1 MKRAYPLLLF
11 SMFVAM
17 MCSCEQK
24 EFEPAEW
31 AITPE
36 LELSES
42 GIVASSMPEN
52 HVITVKTN
60 YQKFSVSSEQ
70 SWCTAIADV
79 PNRTVNI
86 HVDAND
92 GVDQRAAV
100 VTVQVSRGSK
110 SLSKDFTVYQIGGR
124 WDMVEGTDIKL
135 RWSYDISESQKK
147 IISDQLRQLARVDG
161 GTFIMGSQNTD
172 ETAPN
177 YYRWANEYNWVRE
190 VTLSN
195 YYIGKYEV
203 TQEQWA
209 AIMTTSPSHFIGSQK
224 PVENITW
231 TEAQEYVKKLS
242 DLTGL
247 IITLPTS
254 AQWEYAA
261 RGGKHSMGFLYAGS
275 DNYDEVA
282 HSVDISIAETSPQ
295 YTTANVGTKKPN
307 ELGLYDMTGN
317 VSELCSDWYGKSPKY
332 PQTDPIGPSS
342 STTKAHVDRG
352 GDFTSLSI
360 RGVVYYVYPF
370 NRTTSLL
377 GSLSFAGIRIV
388 MTK

>member
-1 MKRAYPLLLF
+1 MKQAYPLLLF
-11 SMFVAM
+11 SMFVAI

-31 AITPE
+31 AISPE

-42 GIVASSMPEN
+42 GIVASSMPED

-79 PNRTVNI
+79 PNHTVNI

-110 SLSKDFTVYQIGGR
+110 SLSKDFTVYQIGGK

-135 RWSYDISESQKK
+135 RWSYDVSESQKK
-147 IISDQLRQLARVDG
+147 IISDQLRQLVKVDG
-161 GTFIMGSQNTD
+161 GTFIMGAQNTD
-172 ETAPN
+172 ETASN
-177 YYRWANEYNWVRE
+177 YYRWADEYNWVRE

-209 AIMTTSPSHFIGSQK
+209 AIMTTSPSHFTGSQK

-261 RGGKHSMGFLYAGS
+261 RGGKHNMGFLYAGS
-275 DNYDEVA
+275 DNLDDVA
-282 HSVDISIAETSPQ
+282 YYINSSISESSPQ
-295 YTTANVGTKKPN
+295 YTTSNVGAKKPN

-317 VSELCSDWYGKSPKY
+317 VSELCSDWYGESPKY
-332 PQTDPIGPSS
+332 PQTDPMGPSS
-342 STTKAHVDRG
+342 SATKAHVDRG
-352 GDFTSLSI
+352 GDFTSVSN

-370 NRTTSLL
+370 YRTTSLL
-377 GSLSFAGIRIV
+377 NSLSFAGIRIV